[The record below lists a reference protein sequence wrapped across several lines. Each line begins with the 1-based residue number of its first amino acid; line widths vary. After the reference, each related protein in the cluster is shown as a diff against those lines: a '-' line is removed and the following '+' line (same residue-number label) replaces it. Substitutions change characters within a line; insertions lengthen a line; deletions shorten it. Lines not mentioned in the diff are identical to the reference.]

1 MVEEVNGQPIQS
13 LADLAAAIDHP
24 QDAFHRIKLAEDPGM
39 IVLDVEGSKAE
50 EERIQRDYRIPSLRH
65 LDHPPSQPTNPDLP

>member
-1 MVEEVNGQPIQS
+1 
-13 LADLAAAIDHP
+13 
-24 QDAFHRIKLAEDPGM
+24 M